1 MLRKQTQK
9 PDIPHLLKAELTE
22 KFFQLRQGGNARTA
36 AHPVTTAGTPAGKS
50 SREPTEDRQ
59 SGSSALFHE
68 NKFISEEK

>member
-22 KFFQLRQGGNARTA
+22 KFFQLRQGGNARAT
-36 AHPVTTAGTPAGKS
+36 AHPVGTAESPVRKS
-50 SREPTEDRQ
+50 SRGPTEDRQ

-68 NKFISEEK
+68 NKFIREEK